1 MEGRRGGRVARPG
14 MFRGVKSVSIIK
26 RSDILGQER
35 YGRRDAAGQDQKK
48 GKNRVNVSITGSN

>member
-1 MEGRRGGRVARPG
+1 MEGGRGGRVARPG

-48 GKNRVNVSITGSN
+48 GQK